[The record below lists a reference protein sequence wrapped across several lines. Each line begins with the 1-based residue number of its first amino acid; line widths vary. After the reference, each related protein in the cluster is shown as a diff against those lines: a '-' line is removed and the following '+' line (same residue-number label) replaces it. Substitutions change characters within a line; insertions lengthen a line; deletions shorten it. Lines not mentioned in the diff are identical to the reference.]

1 MAIYTQKEINAA
13 NKTIALADY
22 RDTPAEAKHW
32 GRYRK
37 NAHAKTLTAIML
49 LGYKN
54 KYVTFA
60 GDAMLLSQY
69 TDQTLIP
76 YEYGKAP
83 GYIAVID
90 WMDTL
95 KTVAALKAH
104 GYIIDFIVREYEY
117 DGREEGE
124 EEGEEEED

>member
-37 NAHAKTLTAIML
+37 NAHAKTLTAIMTRDH
-49 LGYKN
+49 KN

-69 TDQTLIP
+69 TDQILRP
-76 YEYGKAP
+76 YEYGKEP
-83 GYIAVID
+83 GYLAIID

-95 KTVAALKAH
+95 KTVAALKSH
-104 GYIIDFIVREYEY
+104 GYIIDFINPNPEYEG
-117 DGREEGE
+117 DEA
-124 EEGEEEED
+124 EEEEEN